1 MLTRL
6 QRAGFL
12 LPFVVI
18 VLVFIVLPAILG
30 LISSFTNYSPLQ
42 QHPVHVVGLENYAR
56 VFSEPEF
63 PASLRNITIF
73 TIFTVPLELML
84 GVLLAYTLRV
94 PFRGRSFVRVVLLL
108 PWLVSPIA
116 NGVMWHYIFNQPGF
130 PNLLG
135 SSTALIVVMLV
146 EVWRTAP
153 FVTFLV
159 LPGVLSIGQQNW
171 DDATL
176 LGLSSFT
183 KLRFLVLPRL
193 KTLLLSIGMLL
204 VGQALGAFET
214 ILIFTGGGPG
224 SATVT
229 PGLYAYQS
237 AIKTYDWTRGVPAS
251 WLIAFAVLVVGIIY
265 VFVTERERTL
275 GTKS

>member
-18 VLVFIVLPAILG
+18 VLIFIIFPAIIG
-30 LISSFTNYSPLQ
+30 FISSFTNYSPLQ

-63 PASLRNITIF
+63 PVSLRNITIF
-73 TIFTVPLELML
+73 TIFTVSLELML

-159 LPGVLSIGQQNW
+159 LPGVLGIPQQNW
-171 DDATL
+171 DDARL
-176 LGLSSFT
+176 DGLSSFA

-193 KTLLLSIGMLL
+193 RTLLLSIGMLL

-214 ILIFTGGGPG
+214 ILIFTGGCPG

>member
-18 VLVFIVLPAILG
+18 VLIFIIFPAIIG
-30 LISSFTNYSPLQ
+30 FISSFTNYSPLQ

-63 PASLRNITIF
+63 PVSLRNITIF
-73 TIFTVPLELML
+73 TIFTVSLELML

-146 EVWRTAP
+146 EVWRVAP

-159 LPGVLSIGQQNW
+159 LPGVLGIPQQNW
-171 DDATL
+171 DDARL
-176 LGLSSFT
+176 DGLSSFA

-193 KTLLLSIGMLL
+193 RTLLLSIGMLL

-214 ILIFTGGGPG
+214 ILIFTGGCPG

>member
-18 VLVFIVLPAILG
+18 VLVFIVLPAIIG
-30 LISSFTNYSPLQ
+30 FVSSFTNYSPLQ

-63 PASLRNITIF
+63 PASLHNITIF
-73 TIFTVPLELML
+73 TIFTVSLELML
-84 GVLLAYTLRV
+84 GVLLAYILRV

-159 LPGVLSIGQQNW
+159 LPGVLGIPQQNW
-171 DDATL
+171 DDARL
-176 LGLSSFT
+176 DGLSSFA

-193 KTLLLSIGMLL
+193 RTLLLSIGMLL

>member
-18 VLVFIVLPAILG
+18 VLVFIVLPAIIG
-30 LISSFTNYSPLQ
+30 FVSSFTNYSPLQ

-63 PASLRNITIF
+63 PVSLRNITIF
-73 TIFTVPLELML
+73 TIFTVSLELML

-159 LPGVLSIGQQNW
+159 LPGVLGIPQQNW
-171 DDATL
+171 DDARL
-176 LGLSSFT
+176 DGLSSFA

-193 KTLLLSIGMLL
+193 RTLLLSIGMLL

>member
-18 VLVFIVLPAILG
+18 VLIFIIFPAIIG
-30 LISSFTNYSPLQ
+30 FISSFTNYSPLQ

-63 PASLRNITIF
+63 PVSLRNITIF
-73 TIFTVPLELML
+73 TIFTVSLELML
-84 GVLLAYTLRV
+84 GVLLAYILRV

-146 EVWRTAP
+146 EVWRVAP

-159 LPGVLSIGQQNW
+159 LPGVLGIPQQNW
-171 DDATL
+171 DDARL
-176 LGLSSFT
+176 DGLSSFA

-193 KTLLLSIGMLL
+193 RTLLLSIGMLL

-251 WLIAFAVLVVGIIY
+251 WLIALAVLVVGIIY

>member
-18 VLVFIVLPAILG
+18 VLVFIVLPAIIG
-30 LISSFTNYSPLQ
+30 FVSSFTNYSPLQ

-63 PASLRNITIF
+63 PASLHNITIF
-73 TIFTVPLELML
+73 TIFTVSLELML

-159 LPGVLSIGQQNW
+159 LPGVLGIPQQNW
-171 DDATL
+171 DDARL
-176 LGLSSFT
+176 DGLSSFA

-193 KTLLLSIGMLL
+193 RTLLLSIGMLL

>member
-18 VLVFIVLPAILG
+18 VLIFIIFPAIIG
-30 LISSFTNYSPLQ
+30 FISSFTNYSPLQ

-63 PASLRNITIF
+63 PASLHNITIF
-73 TIFTVPLELML
+73 TIFTVSLELML

-159 LPGVLSIGQQNW
+159 LPGVLGIPQQNW
-171 DDATL
+171 DDARL
-176 LGLSSFT
+176 DGLSSFA

>member
-12 LPFVVI
+12 LLFMVI
-18 VLVFIVLPAILG
+18 VLIFIIFPAIIG
-30 LISSFTNYSPLQ
+30 FISSFTNYSPLQ

-63 PASLRNITIF
+63 PVSLRNITIF
-73 TIFTVPLELML
+73 TIFTVSLELML

-251 WLIAFAVLVVGIIY
+251 WLIALAVLVVGIIY

>member
-63 PASLRNITIF
+63 PVSLRNITIF
-73 TIFTVPLELML
+73 TIFTVSLELML
-84 GVLLAYTLRV
+84 GVLLAYILRV

-146 EVWRTAP
+146 EVWRVAP

-159 LPGVLSIGQQNW
+159 LPGVLGIGQQNW

-251 WLIAFAVLVVGIIY
+251 WLIALAVLVVGIIY